1 MTALET
7 WVLLNQ
13 LEAAVGE
20 NLDRHLASA
29 EAWMP
34 HEYVPWSE
42 GRNFAGLGGEPWS
55 IEQSKLSPIARTALE
70 VNLLTEDNLP
80 SYHAE
85 LRRTFGREG
94 AWGVWVNQ
102 WTAEEGRHASCIR
115 DYLLVTRGV
124 DPEQLEHARMVI
136 RVTMLSSISNAKW
149 AELLDVPLDVSTV
162 STIVW
167 PARSTR
173 VTSIRTSGP
182 VNSRSFQARISS

>member
-55 IEQSKLSPIARTALE
+55 IEQSKLSPIARTAL
-70 VNLLTEDNLP
+70 
-80 SYHAE
+80 
-85 LRRTFGREG
+85 GRVGEP
-94 AWGVWVNQ
+94 
-102 WTAEEGRHASCIR
+102 
-115 DYLLVTRGV
+115 V
-124 DPEQLEHARMVI
+124 DGGGGSARV
-136 RVTMLSSISNAKW
+136 LH
-149 AELLDVPLDVSTV
+149 P
-162 STIVW
+162 
-167 PARSTR
+167 
-173 VTSIRTSGP
+173 
-182 VNSRSFQARISS
+182 